1 MSNRS
6 TFAKAG
12 LATLAG
18 VLALASA
25 AQAQPYGSHG
35 YYGSGPN
42 YSYDA
47 CKREKT
53 GRGTIGALIGGAMGA
68 VIGSQAAAR
77 GHRTDGSILV
87 GAAVGAGVGNSA
99 AACTNGQMVE
109 PMAPPP
115 PAPLPP
121 PAAYNDRYDRSGD
134 RYDRY
139 GQGYGRD
146 AYRYEERDYAYGRR
160 GERFRMAEGQ
170 GIDAAGCTL
179 AESPIYMPD
188 GRTQTR
194 FVRVCR
200 DPTGRYQVVD

>member
-18 VLALASA
+18 VLMLCSA
-25 AQAQPYGSHG
+25 AQAQPYGSYG

-53 GRGTIGALIGGAMGA
+53 TRGTIGALIGGVMGA
-68 VIGSQAAAR
+68 VIGSQAAAS
-77 GHRTDGSILV
+77 GHRTDGSMVGGAL

-99 AACTNGQMVE
+99 AACANGQMVE
-109 PMAPPP
+109 PMSAPP
-115 PAPLPP
+115 PAPPPP
-121 PAAYNDRYDRSGD
+121 PAAYNDRYDR
-134 RYDRY
+134 Y
-139 GQGYGRD
+139 GEGYGRG
-146 AYRYEERDYAYGRR
+146 AYRYEDRDYAYGRR
-160 GERFRMAEGQ
+160 GERFPMAEGR
-170 GIDAAGCTL
+170 GLDAAGCTL
-179 AESPIYMPD
+179 AESPIHMPD

-200 DPTGRYQVVD
+200 DANGRYQVVD